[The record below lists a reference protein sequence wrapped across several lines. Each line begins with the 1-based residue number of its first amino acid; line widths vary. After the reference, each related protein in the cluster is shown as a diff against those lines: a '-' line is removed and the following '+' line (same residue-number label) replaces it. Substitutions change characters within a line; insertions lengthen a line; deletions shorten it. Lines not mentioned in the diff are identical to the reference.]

1 MTLHRV
7 LPITREWPLAT
18 AAETRAIEGAAATGL
33 APTTLMQR
41 AGASVAA
48 LALATAPH
56 ARRVWLA
63 AGPGNNGGDAL
74 EAAIHLAQRGCHVEV
89 SLHGEA
95 AARPADARAAFDR
108 ARAAGVHIDAG
119 GTAPAVAPDL
129 AIDGLLGVGASR
141 PAQAEIAASINVLNS
156 LGALACPIL
165 AIDLPSGL
173 HADTGQALGGLAVRA
188 THSLALLTLK
198 PGMFTAE
205 GRDHI
210 GTAWFDALGVEAA
223 AGAPGAL
230 LSGALLS
237 GAAPVGGTPPR
248 RHAQHKGS
256 FGDVAVIGGAPGME
270 GAGVLAA
277 RAAHAAG
284 AGRVF
289 LELLSGGALAFDP
302 LHPELMLR
310 AGGSRG
316 SPERLARTT
325 VVCGCGGGDAVR
337 ALLPML
343 LRRAG
348 RLVLDADALNAIAA
362 DASIALQLRA
372 RAARGQPTVLTPH
385 PLEAARLLGCTSAE
399 VQADRLAAARELAQ
413 RHACVIVL
421 KGSGTLIAAPGQPLR
436 INATGNA
443 SLASAGTGDV
453 LAGWLGGRWAQC
465 ARGSE
470 AATALAVAVTVAVR
484 AVAEH
489 GAAADPAPAGALRA
503 TDLIERLHRG

>member
-18 AAETRAIEGAAATGL
+18 AAETRALEHAAAAGL
-33 APTTLMQR
+33 VPNTLMQR

-74 EAAIHLAQRGCHVEV
+74 EAAVHLVRLGRQVEV

-95 AARPADARAAFDR
+95 AARPADARAALER
-108 ARAAGVHIDAG
+108 AQAAGVHIDAA
-119 GTAPAVAPDL
+119 GTAPAIAPDL
-129 AIDGLLGVGASR
+129 AIDGLLGVGATR
-141 PAQAEIAASINVLNS
+141 PAQAAIAASIEVLNS
-156 LGALACPIL
+156 LGARACPIL

-173 HADTGQALGGLAVRA
+173 HADTGRALGGIAVRA
-188 THSLALLTLK
+188 THTLALLTLK

-230 LSGALLS
+230 LSGA
-237 GAAPVGGTPPR
+237 AAVDASPQR

-256 FGDVAVIGGAPGME
+256 FGDVAVVGGAPGMT

-289 LELLSGGALAFDP
+289 LELLSGDAPALDP

-310 AGGSRG
+310 AGWSRG
-316 SPERLARTT
+316 APEVLARST

-337 ALLPML
+337 PLLPIL

-348 RLVLDADALNAIAA
+348 RLVLDADALNAIAT
-362 DASIALQLRA
+362 DASIARQLRA

-385 PLEAARLLGCTSAE
+385 PLEAARLLGCTRAE

-413 RHACVIVL
+413 RHACVVVL
-421 KGSGTLIAAPGQPLR
+421 KGSGTLIAAPDRPLR

-465 ARGSE
+465 VRGDD
-470 AATALAVAVTVAVR
+470 ADTALAVVVR

-489 GAAADPAPAGALRA
+489 GAAAEPAPAGALRA
-503 TDLIERLHRG
+503 TDLIERLYRG